1 MTLRENR
8 FIVGILFPLLYEVG
22 LIEAYS
28 FFLANKIQPENGL
41 DLAVKVDLSLFLPM
55 IILIFPSYMYYIY
68 SPYIILKVTNAVGK
82 YYQDIN
88 QDVDQ
93 IFSLDGT
100 NLNPKIKEELRHNI
114 KTDLLPELKKV
125 FRRGY
130 IDPYFTRDDN
140 IPNERMCSFRETLL
154 LFSISFGI
162 INILNFITIIYLH
175 YSSIDLD
182 FLYIDQIINI
192 QNVIVFGFVF
202 LSFILAS
209 GFLFFHSR
217 KIVANLI
224 NRLSYNLVVT
234 SPEESIKKHTRHIE
248 LESIRKFPIEDRLG
262 RKLSANWDL
271 VSKLYFEFIE
281 APLNEEIREFSKR
294 EVAKNLVLKQYSNML
309 SSMELSNDKR
319 KELELQFYLGQE
331 LTGAIEE
338 LVSTEEETES
348 IKVDIL
354 YTRQKLENWENI
366 NNDEQISTFLFLW
379 RSVESLFRHALW
391 KRNAYP
397 KDDQSWP
404 SISNSLMK
412 ERLLSVQE
420 NKLLKSVRQRRNG
433 LLHRSQDRFVNK
445 EDIEDLLRL
454 LEGVLDK
461 V

>member
-8 FIVGILFPLLYEVG
+8 YIIGILLPLLFEIG
-22 LIEAYS
+22 LIEAYVFFMVS
-28 FFLANKIQPENGL
+28 RVELATRVVFFLI
-41 DLAVKVDLSLFLPM
+41 LPPL
-55 IILIFPSYMYYIY
+55 ILIFPSYMFYIY
-68 SPYIILKVTNAVGK
+68 SPYIILKVTNVVEK
-82 YYQDIN
+82 YFQDLN

-93 IFSLDGT
+93 IFSLDSS
-100 NLNPKIKEELRHNI
+100 NLNPKIREELRGSI
-114 KTDLLPELKKV
+114 TTILLPELKKV

-154 LFSISFGI
+154 LFSMSFGI
-162 INILNFITIIYLH
+162 LNILNFVTIIFLQ

-182 FLYIDQIINI
+182 ILYIDQIVNL
-192 QNVIVFGFVF
+192 QNVVLFGFLF
-202 LSFILAS
+202 LSFILVS
-209 GFLFFHSR
+209 GFLFLHSR
-217 KIVANLI
+217 KNVTNLI
-224 NRLSYNLVVT
+224 NRLSYNLVLA
-234 SPEESIKKHTRHIE
+234 SPEESLKIHTRNIE

-262 RKLSANWDL
+262 RKLAANWDL
-271 VSKLYFEFIE
+271 VSKLYLEFIE
-281 APLNEEIREFSKR
+281 KPLNEEIRLFSKR
-294 EVAKNLVLKQYSNML
+294 EVAKNLVLKQYSDML
-309 SSMELSNDKR
+309 SKMELSNEKR

-348 IKVDIL
+348 IKIDIL
-354 YTRQKLENWENI
+354 YSRQKLENWENI
-366 NNDEQISTFLFLW
+366 TNDEQISTFLFLW
-379 RSVESLFRHALW
+379 RSVEALFRHALW

-412 ERLLSVQE
+412 ERLLSIQE
-420 NKLLKSVRQRRNG
+420 NKMLKSVRQRRNG

-445 EDIEDLLRL
+445 EDIEDLLQI
-454 LEGVLDK
+454 LEGVLNK

>member
-8 FIVGILFPLLYEVG
+8 YIIGILLPLLFEIG
-22 LIEAYS
+22 LIEAYVFFMVS
-28 FFLANKIQPENGL
+28 RVELATRVVFFLI
-41 DLAVKVDLSLFLPM
+41 LPPL
-55 IILIFPSYMYYIY
+55 ILIFPSYMLYIY
-68 SPYIILKVTNAVGK
+68 SPYIILKVTNVVEK
-82 YYQDIN
+82 YFQDLN

-93 IFSLDGT
+93 IFSLDSS
-100 NLNPKIKEELRHNI
+100 NLNPKIREELRGSI
-114 KTDLLPELKKV
+114 MTILLPELKKV

-154 LFSISFGI
+154 LFSMSFGI
-162 INILNFITIIYLH
+162 LNILNFVTIIFLQ

-182 FLYIDQIINI
+182 ILYIDQIVNL
-192 QNVIVFGFVF
+192 QNVVLFGFLF
-202 LSFILAS
+202 LSFILVS
-209 GFLFFHSR
+209 GFLFLHSR
-217 KIVANLI
+217 KNVTNLI
-224 NRLSYNLVVT
+224 NRLSYNLVLA
-234 SPEESIKKHTRHIE
+234 SPEESLKIHTRNIE

-262 RKLSANWDL
+262 RKLAANWDL
-271 VSKLYFEFIE
+271 VSKLYLEFIE
-281 APLNEEIREFSKR
+281 KPLNEEIRLFSKR
-294 EVAKNLVLKQYSNML
+294 EVAKNLVLKQYSDML
-309 SSMELSNDKR
+309 SKMELSNEKR

-348 IKVDIL
+348 IKIDIL
-354 YTRQKLENWENI
+354 YSRQKLENWENI
-366 NNDEQISTFLFLW
+366 TNDEQISTFLFLW
-379 RSVESLFRHALW
+379 RSVEALFRHALW

-412 ERLLSVQE
+412 ERLLSIQE
-420 NKLLKSVRQRRNG
+420 NKMLKSVRQRRNG

-445 EDIEDLLRL
+445 EDIEDLLQI
-454 LEGVLDK
+454 LEGVLNK

>member
-8 FIVGILFPLLYEVG
+8 YIIGILLPLLYEIG
-22 LIEAYS
+22 LIEAYVFFMVS
-28 FFLANKIQPENGL
+28 RVELATRVVFFLI
-41 DLAVKVDLSLFLPM
+41 LPPL
-55 IILIFPSYMYYIY
+55 ILIFPSYMFYIY
-68 SPYIILKVTNAVGK
+68 SPYIILKVTNVVEK
-82 YYQDIN
+82 YFQDLN

-93 IFSLDGT
+93 IFSLDST
-100 NLNPKIKEELRHNI
+100 NLNPTIREELRGNI
-114 KTDLLPELKKV
+114 TTILLPELKKV

-154 LFSISFGI
+154 LFSMSFGI
-162 INILNFITIIYLH
+162 LNILNFVTIIFLQ

-182 FLYIDQIINI
+182 ILYIDQIVNLQNI
-192 QNVIVFGFVF
+192 VLFSFLF
-202 LSFILAS
+202 LSFILVS
-209 GFLFFHSR
+209 GFLFLHSR
-217 KIVANLI
+217 KSVTNLI
-224 NRLSYNLVVT
+224 NRLSYNLVLA
-234 SPEESIKKHTRHIE
+234 SPEESLKIHTRHIE

-262 RKLSANWDL
+262 RKLAANWDL
-271 VSKLYFEFIE
+271 VSKLYIEFIE
-281 APLNEEIREFSKR
+281 KPLNEEIRVFSKR
-294 EVAKNLVLKQYSNML
+294 EVAKNLVLKQYSDML
-309 SSMELSNDKR
+309 SKMELSNEKR

-348 IKVDIL
+348 IKIDIL
-354 YTRQKLENWENI
+354 YSRQKLENWENI
-366 NNDEQISTFLFLW
+366 TNDEQISTFLFLW
-379 RSVESLFRHALW
+379 RSVEALFRHALW

-412 ERLLSVQE
+412 ERLLSIQE
-420 NKLLKSVRQRRNG
+420 NKMLKSVRQRRNG

-445 EDIEDLLRL
+445 EDIEDLLQI
-454 LEGVLDK
+454 LEGVLNK